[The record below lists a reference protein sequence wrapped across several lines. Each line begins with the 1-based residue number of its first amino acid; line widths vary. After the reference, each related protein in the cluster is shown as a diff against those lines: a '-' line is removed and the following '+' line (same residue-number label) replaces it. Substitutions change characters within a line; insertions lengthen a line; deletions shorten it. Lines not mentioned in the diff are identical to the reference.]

1 MSLSFTSS
9 ASGAIFSEQLQAA
22 IGPIDYTLLNDYMFH
37 IVLQNNESVL
47 RGLISSLLHLPPD
60 EIQSIQIMNPVLPG
74 ESISSKEFILDI
86 QIFLNNN
93 TYLNLELQVENE
105 GNWPDR
111 SLSYLCRSFDQ
122 LYHGQPY
129 ETALP
134 TIHIGILDYDLFPES
149 PAFYTKN
156 MIMDTITHK
165 VFNDKFI
172 LSVLCLTQ
180 RNLATEEDRL
190 WKIDTWA
197 ELFKAKTWEDIRMI
211 TQTNHTLTNAA
222 ESLFQYNSDDI
233 IRQRCRAREDY
244 ERHERTV
251 NKKIQD
257 LTQAL
262 EESEN
267 ARIQTEQSYQQ
278 RIAKLEAQLQ
288 AHGIQP

>member
-1 MSLSFTSS
+1 MSFSFTSLS
-9 ASGAIFSEQLQAA
+9 SDTIFSEQLEAA
-22 IGPIDYTLLNDYMFH
+22 TGQIDYTLLNDYMFH
-37 IVLQNNESVL
+37 IVLQNNEPVL
-47 RGLISSLLHLPPD
+47 RGLVSSLLHLPPT
-60 EIQSIQIMNPVLPG
+60 EILSIQIMNPILPG
-74 ESISSKEFILDI
+74 EAISNREFVLDI

-122 LYHGQPY
+122 LYRGQTY

-156 MIMDTITHK
+156 MIMNTITHK

-190 WKIDTWA
+190 WQIDTWA
-197 ELFKAKTWEDIRMI
+197 ELFKAKTWEDIKMI
-211 TQTNHTLTNAA
+211 AQTNHTLTNAA
-222 ESLFQYNSDDI
+222 ESLFQYNGDDM
-233 IRQRCRAREDY
+233 IRQRCLAREDY

-257 LTQAL
+257 LTQSL
-262 EESEN
+262 TESK
-267 ARIQTEQSYQQ
+267 Q
-278 RIAKLEAQLQ
+278 RIAELEAELRSRN
-288 AHGIQP
+288 IQP